1 MPNMINMPSPV
12 EAERAGWP
20 LPITNRVIS
29 ALSAWAV
36 QVLSKD
42 VRAQPFLFFFFLLPP
57 RLSKGWFSP
66 TWWGSLACRT
76 PGPSTTRAIVADHVN
91 CTVSATRGDDGNAKD
106 SCERGEGR
114 GRWKDSSRLIDLSC
128 RSGRSYQPPA
138 AGRRQSAQRV
148 HLEPLEATRSHL
160 EPLGAAWRSCLWP
173 GFRYR
178 SSAISPTQEQ
188 SEESAQNDLNGCSL
202 KGKLMT

>member
-20 LPITNRVIS
+20 LPITDRVIS

-42 VRAQPFLFFFFLLPP
+42 VLGQSFLFFFLLPP
-57 RLSKGWFSP
+57 RLSKGWFSS

-91 CTVSATRGDDGNAKD
+91 CTVSATRGGDGNAGD
-106 SCERGEGR
+106 SSEPRERR
-114 GRWKDSSRLIDLSC
+114 ARWKDSSRLIDFSC
-128 RSGRSYQPPA
+128 RSDRSYQPPA
-138 AGRRQSAQRV
+138 AGRRRAPGESTCS
-148 HLEPLEATRSHL
+148 HLKPLEATWSHL
-160 EPLGAAWRSCLWP
+160 EPFGEAVSGQDSDTVPAP
-173 GFRYR
+173 F
-178 SSAISPTQEQ
+178 
-188 SEESAQNDLNGCSL
+188 
-202 KGKLMT
+202 